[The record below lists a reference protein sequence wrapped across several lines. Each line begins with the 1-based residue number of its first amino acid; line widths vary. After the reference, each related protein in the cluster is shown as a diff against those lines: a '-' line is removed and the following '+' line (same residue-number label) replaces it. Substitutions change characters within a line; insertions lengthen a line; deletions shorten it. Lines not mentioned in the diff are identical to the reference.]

1 MRMAS
6 ARREALIL
14 WIQAFQPA
22 FKVLVNLIKSPFDKF
37 ILGVA
42 AILIEELLAVANDV
56 LREVVAFLKR
66 SPGLYEAHPGLAWV
80 GL

>member
-42 AILIEELLAVANDV
+42 AIFIEELLAVADDV
-56 LREVVAFLKR
+56 FREVVTFLQR
-66 SPGLYEAHPGLAWV
+66 ASGLDEAEPGFPWIGF
-80 GL
+80 